1 MVTYSNAIDILKQIK
16 SIYNDVIAKG
26 NTSEDAYVVGDSFD
40 KAIMALNRQIA
51 TKPAI
56 WKNKKF
62 VCPTCHTEVKMPS
75 VDTTDV
81 YCEFC
86 GQRLK
91 WGY

>member
-1 MVTYSNAIDILKQIK
+1 MVTYGNAIDILKQIK

-26 NTSEDAYVVGDSFD
+26 NTSEDVYVVGDSFD
-40 KAIMALNRQIA
+40 KAIMALNKQIA
-51 TKPAI
+51 TKPTI
-56 WKNKKF
+56 WKNKNF